1 MGTSTSNENS
11 SSKFHNTRVFAASRQ
26 QVWKAFADPAQ
37 LAQWWGPAG
46 FTNTFHEF
54 SFEPGVLWKYTMH
67 APDGTGYYNESEF
80 LELVPHE
87 RIVLRHWR
95 PMHQF
100 DLTMM
105 LAEEAGGTRLTWTM
119 VFEKEE
125 EAERVRAFVPAAN
138 EQNLDRLEA
147 LLKTA

>member
-1 MGTSTSNENS
+1 MSATTQDSHS
-11 SSKFHNTRVFAASRQ
+11 FRNTRVIAATRQ
-26 QVWKAFADPAQ
+26 QIWQAFADPAQ

-54 SFEPGVLWKYTMH
+54 SFQPGVLWKYTMH

-80 LELVPHE
+80 LEIVPHE

-95 PMHQF
+95 PLHQF
-100 DLTMM
+100 DLTTT
-105 LAEEAGGTRLTWTM
+105 LSDETGGTRLMWTM

-125 EAERVRAFVPAAN
+125 EADRVRAFVPAAN

-147 LLKTA
+147 LLKAT

>member
-1 MGTSTSNENS
+1 MSAKS
-11 SSKFHNTRVFAASRQ
+11 SDSRSFFNTRLIDAPREQ
-26 QVWKAFADPAQ
+26 IWQAFADPAQ
-37 LAQWWGPAG
+37 LDQWWGPAG

-54 SFEPGVLWKYTMH
+54 AFQLGMLWKYTMH

-80 LELVPHE
+80 LEIVPYE

-100 DLTMM
+100 DLAMTFIPVV
-105 LAEEAGGTRLTWTM
+105 GGTRLTWTM
-119 VFEKEE
+119 FFETEE
-125 EAERVRAFVPAAN
+125 EADRVRAFVPAAN

-147 LLKTA
+147 LLKAAK